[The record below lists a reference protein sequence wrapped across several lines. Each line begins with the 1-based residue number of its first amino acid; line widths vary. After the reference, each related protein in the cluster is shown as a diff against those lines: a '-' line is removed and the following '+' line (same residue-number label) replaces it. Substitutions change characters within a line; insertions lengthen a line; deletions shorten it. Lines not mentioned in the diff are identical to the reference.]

1 LNIKKLITG
10 SLLVFVFFSI
20 VVLVYKETAQKGKGV
35 NTINEVQAVSAS
47 PAEKAGPAGEIQ
59 AKEPAAKPHKA
70 VQPVQTASAVK
81 NAKVI
86 AYYFHGTYR
95 CTTCQTIERY
105 SREAIEK
112 YFVKE
117 LENKTLEYK
126 VLNVEEPENRHFIQ
140 DYRLFTKALVIAL
153 YKDDKQVKWKNLA
166 DVWTHVNDKDKFYQY
181 VKDEVEK
188 LLKETL

>member
-20 VVLVYKETAQKGKGV
+20 AFLVYKETAQKGKGV
-35 NTINEVQAVSAS
+35 TTINEVQAVSAS
-47 PAEKAGPAGEIQ
+47 PAEKAEPAGEIQ
-59 AKEPAAKPHKA
+59 AKELAAKSHKA

-86 AYYFHGTYR
+86 AYYFYGTYR
-95 CTTCQTIERY
+95 CPTCRTIERY

-112 YFVKE
+112 YFSTE
-117 LENKTLEYK
+117 LQNKTLEFK
-126 VLNVEEPENRHFIQ
+126 VLNVEEPENRHYIQ
-140 DYRLFTKALVIAL
+140 DYQLFTKSLVIAF
-153 YKDDKQVKWKNLA
+153 YKDDKQVKWQNLA
-166 DVWTHVNDKDKFYQY
+166 DVWTHVDDKDKFYRY

-188 LLKETL
+188 LLKEAA